1 MPAPSARAAH
11 RSARSSRG
19 ARPRRHAPACAIA
32 RSRPKL
38 DRGCVAL
45 TLRTTPSKVNAS
57 STSIPR
63 TRSRPLPSPSVEKKQ
78 KRNPKNLA
86 KVDRRGNSP
95 SPPGWPH
102 RTRECRA
109 WAKRQM
115 NYKRGRQTGGGK
127 SAMRHV
133 LAQRH
138 ASRLAVQ
145 PGSLALFAC
154 VMSPRVLTPPALAR
168 CALACAQR
176 FSFAG
181 LECDFTMLL
190 IVTTIPSLLLLLTII
205 AGDGYSDEERA
216 LRRARTRPPRARG
229 NTAVTGQGSTSSTWA
244 RSQDGL
250 RQRGPGAP
258 RGR

>member
-1 MPAPSARAAH
+1 M
-11 RSARSSRG
+11 RG
-19 ARPRRHAPACAIA
+19 AYIENDAVEGERVVDLHSPDEVEPAVLLADESRKKRVNPPKTWRKSTEKVTRR
-32 RSRPKL
+32 R
-38 DRGCVAL
+38 
-45 TLRTTPSKVNAS
+45 
-57 STSIPR
+57 
-63 TRSRPLPSPSVEKKQ
+63 
-78 KRNPKNLA
+78 
-86 KVDRRGNSP
+86 
-95 SPPGWPH
+95 PPGWPH

-109 WAKRQM
+109 CAKRRM

-133 LAQRH
+133 LALRH

-216 LRRARTRPPRARG
+216 LRRARTRPPQARG
-229 NTAVTGQGSTSSTWA
+229 NAAATGQGSTSSTWA